1 MDVREKL
8 VELLNKANS
17 ACVGTD
23 CFEGCKFYMENDCL
37 YKLMAD
43 HLISNGVTVQ
53 EWISV
58 KDERKPNHGDIA
70 LCYMTFGEYRLLQW
84 DDRSKLWVGDYMD
97 FGFEDAAYWQMPQPP
112 KGE

>member
-8 VELLNKANS
+8 VELIEQSGAS
-17 ACVGTD
+17 FSCFPVVGYEKD
-23 CFEGCKFYMENDCL
+23 EIEKI
-37 YKLMAD
+37 AS
-43 HLISNGVTVQ
+43 HLIANGVTVQ

-97 FGFEDAAYWQMPQPP
+97 FGF
-112 KGE
+112 

>member
-8 VELLNKANS
+8 VEVLKKCGVFNTYAVVQLAN
-17 ACVGTD
+17 A
-23 CFEGCKFYMENDCL
+23 L
-37 YKLMAD
+37 AD
-43 HLISNGVTVQ
+43 NGVTVQ

-70 LCYMTFGEYRLLQW
+70 LCYMTFEEYRLLQW

-97 FGFEDAAYWQMPQPP
+97 YGFEDVAYWQMPQPP

>member
-8 VELLNKANS
+8 VELIHKAKLSMWGKNGLSNEKAQNS
-17 ACVGTD
+17 YIAD
-23 CFEGCKFYMENDCL
+23 YMI
-37 YKLMAD
+37 A
-43 HLISNGVTVQ
+43 HGVTAQ

-58 KDERKPNHGDIA
+58 KDDRKPNHGDIA